1 MTEIRKILEK
11 KYLMCNQKLP
21 NGAKCQKIFQ
31 YHHYPSH
38 TRIGCADIPTQA
50 DCCGQEFTRSE
61 KLKHDL
67 CASKQREVFEQRRK
81 KEAEEAEK
89 KHALAIAQYE
99 SDIDEFEKEIDR
111 CKADIERYKMDIS
124 KKDHLIFTIQN
135 KQDNGNEEKLI

>member
-1 MTEIRKILEK
+1 MTEIRKIIEK

-21 NGAKCQKIFQ
+21 GGAKCQKIFQ
-31 YHHYPSH
+31 YHHYRSH
-38 TRIGCADIPTQA
+38 EKAGCTDIPIQA

-61 KLKHDL
+61 KKKHDV
-67 CASKQREVFEQRRK
+67 CASKLREVFEQRRK

-111 CKADIERYKMDIS
+111 CKAEIKRYQMDIS
-124 KKDHLIFTIQN
+124 KKDLLITTVHS
-135 KQDNGNEEKLI
+135 KLDKLDKGR